1 MIVEGAVYTR
11 DGKDTVIPLQKVCC
25 VYIKPGRFSFRRGK
39 AEFCFKQT
47 GSRQRRD
54 ENVHIKLR
62 SGMILKIK
70 PISPIM

>member
-1 MIVEGAVYTR
+1 MGRDDTR
-11 DGKDTVIPLQKVCC
+11 DGKDTVIPLQKAC
-25 VYIKPGRFSFRRGK
+25 VYIKPFSFRRGK
-39 AEFCFKQT
+39 AEFSLKQT